1 MSKIEKIQ
9 PSHIFT
15 NYIFKA
21 IPLAFDESMSYYET
35 LCGVLDLLHTHTEV
49 INNNANVVAELET
62 YVEHYFDNLDVQEEI
77 NNKLDEMAENGEL
90 TDIIAQYL
98 QLAGVLAYYRK
109 ADLKGAENLVN
120 GSIAKTLGDSVYSDG
135 LGSFYRIRT
144 LTIDDVVDD
153 DHIVALTNYPT
164 LIAEKIPDGKIGE
177 LTNLTTTSKTNVV
190 SAINEVNAKTNNHK
204 FLYGIIR
211 PTSEGW
217 TILEDTQHT
226 PVNLDSVSITDGNLI
241 IHHSHDFTKV
251 NSFQITPDETFAKY
265 GITAGASVGL
275 NSSRIEIFQNLH
287 AGGFIRTNTG
297 TPVIQ
302 TDYNN
307 LIDSVSFSTNHL
319 IVVFN
324 EDLTGCYPND
334 WEAKFAGSGQIAV
347 QQANKPKFICAS
359 LVSNRRLDI
368 YCLLGDNTFSTDITD
383 FDRVIVT
390 MNYCKKIN
398 PQQLVDNTITGAN
411 FWIEG
416 TFE

>member
-1 MSKIEKIQ
+1 MNKIEKIQ

-15 NYIFKA
+15 NYIYKS

-49 INNNANVVAELET
+49 INNNAEVVAELES

-77 NNKLDEMAENGEL
+77 NNKLDEMAESGEL

-98 QLAGVLAYYRK
+98 GLAGVLAFYRK
-109 ADLKGAENLVN
+109 ADLKVAENLAN
-120 GSIAKTLGDSVYSDG
+120 GSVAKTLGDSIYSDG

-144 LTIDDVVDD
+144 LTIDDDVDE
-153 DHIVALTNYPT
+153 DHLVSLTNYPT
-164 LIAEKIPDGKIGE
+164 LVAERIPDGKIGE

-190 SAINEVNAKTNNHK
+190 SAINEINAKTNNHK
-204 FLYGIIR
+204 YLYGIIR

-217 TILEDTQHT
+217 TILSDSTHV
-226 PVNLDSVSITDGNLI
+226 PVNLDSVEISNGNLLI
-241 IHHSHDFTKV
+241 RHNHDFTKV
-251 NSFQITPDETFAKY
+251 NSFQITPDETFCKY

-275 NSSRIEIFQNLH
+275 NSSSIELYQNLR
-287 AGGFIRTNTG
+287 AGGYIRTNTG

-302 TDYNN
+302 TNYSN

-324 EDLTGCYPND
+324 EDLTGLYPNE
-334 WEAKFAGSGQIAV
+334 WSAYFAGVSVAST
-347 QQANKPKFICAS
+347 AATNKVKHLQPI
-359 LVSNRRLDI
+359 LISNRRIDI
-368 YCLLGDNTFSTDITD
+368 YCLLSNDSFSTDITD
-383 FDRVIVT
+383 FDKIQVY
-390 MNYCKKIN
+390 MNYCNKVN
-398 PQQLVDNTITGAN
+398 PSDLVTNPISSAN

-416 TFE
+416 IFE